1 MSRTSLDRALAGKG
15 IGLYEWNA
23 EPTGAERV
31 ALARFGEV
39 YQVRLKPHAN
49 KDEVMDR
56 FAEALELDETF
67 GRNWDALVDVIR
79 DLPDGLLLVHDHG
92 LATELSNTLTDLLRD
107 LVGPALSAVICR
119 AGRTKEER
127 AAEPRLRP
135 L

>member
-23 EPTGAERV
+23 EPTGAERI

-39 YQVRLKPHAN
+39 FQVRLKPNAN
-49 KDEVMDR
+49 KNEVMDR

-79 DLPDGLLLVHDHG
+79 DLPDGILLLHDHG
-92 LATELSNTLTDLLRD
+92 LKGEVIEPLIDLLRG
-107 LVGPALSAVICR
+107 LVGPSLSAVICR

-127 AAEPRLRP
+127 AAEPRLQP